1 MFIGI
6 VPRVAHFITGG
17 RCRSSFKHLLY
28 NRVSSNFVTAVSL
41 LAYEVNSKLFP
52 VNLTPDPSV
61 KDVIIF
67 IVYVIESKLTLR
79 QIVGWKNVSITD
91 LKNFRISWVLMC
103 YYRIYEGIR
112 FSESFHVATFCI
124 CASWLYVWF
133 YFQIFGLEC
142 MYVLYVRL
150 FHDAVSAVEVI

>member
-79 QIVGWKNVSITD
+79 QIVG
-91 LKNFRISWVLMC
+91 
-103 YYRIYEGIR
+103 
-112 FSESFHVATFCI
+112 
-124 CASWLYVWF
+124 
-133 YFQIFGLEC
+133 
-142 MYVLYVRL
+142 
-150 FHDAVSAVEVI
+150 